1 MDQSNA
7 ADKYVNVKAHEFTS
21 VMLTD
26 VNLSYPPY
34 RPGQTLALQEVEA
47 SRIPR

>member
-1 MDQSNA
+1 MGKSNA
-7 ADKYVNVKAHEFTS
+7 ANKYVNVKAHEFMY

-34 RPGQTLALQEVEA
+34 RPGQTLALQEFEA